1 MKKRINRI
9 IIVCLILFIGL
20 TIIIV
25 RKDFLRFNKNKDNST
40 NENNRNIIVEIQNS
54 INSNA
59 DTNMYQIEEE
69 YDGRQTIQIKN
80 DIQYDTVLAGILK
93 KGIPAENEV
102 DKILKDKPNNNGIW
116 ISKQARDKFKN
127 LLVDNNL
134 ENFAIDDDG
143 YLYQISY
150 NDGIFSKKLEGIIKS
165 SRKYIL
171 DFSGTCYVRDDL
183 SGQVVEYPFERMDP
197 NQVLEIYKKENET
210 ILEITTNAKGKI
222 TNKKILET
230 ILLNME

>member
-1 MKKRINRI
+1 M
-9 IIVCLILFIGL
+9 
-20 TIIIV
+20 
-25 RKDFLRFNKNKDNST
+25 
-40 NENNRNIIVEIQNS
+40 EIQNS

-102 DKILKDKPNNNGIW
+102 DEILKDKPNNNGIW

-150 NDGIFSKKLEGIIKS
+150 NDGRFSKKLEGIIKS
-165 SRKYIL
+165 SKKYIL

-222 TNKKILET
+222 TNTEILET

>member
-80 DIQYDTVLAGILK
+80 DIQYDTVLAG
-93 KGIPAENEV
+93 
-102 DKILKDKPNNNGIW
+102 ILKDKPNNNGIW

-222 TNKKILET
+222 TNTEILET